1 VRLNPRPCAKQAQP
15 KAASFFPF
23 FVGLSMTY
31 PHDQQSGAKKRII
44 IALDGPAGSG
54 KSTTARRVAEALGYV
69 YIDTGAMY
77 RAITLA
83 ALREDRAITDADMA
97 AAANEYHLELVT
109 APTGQRT
116 YLGREDVTDEI
127 RSPEVTRLVS
137 SVSALASVREALTR
151 RQREMGKNGGVVM
164 DGRDIGTVVFPE
176 AELKIF
182 LVASLQERA
191 RRRLAELGDQ
201 LFPMSLEEMERQISE
216 RDKQDS
222 ERLVSPLR
230 KASDAV
236 EIDTSNLSMEEQ
248 TDIILRLAEERIAQ
262 G

>member
-1 VRLNPRPCAKQAQP
+1 MPSSSPN
-15 KAASFFPF
+15 
-23 FVGLSMTY
+23 
-31 PHDQQSGAKKRII
+31 II

-83 ALREDRAITDADMA
+83 ALREERSITNSDLLPIVK
-97 AAANEYHLELVT
+97 EYQLQLT
-109 APTGQRT
+109 ISPDGQRT
-116 YLGREDVTDEI
+116 ILGREDVTEEI
-127 RSPEVTRLVS
+127 RSPEVTKLVS
-137 SVSALASVREALTR
+137 AVSALPSVREAMSK

-182 LVASLQERA
+182 LIASLEERA
-191 RRRLAELGDQ
+191 KRRLAELKDSSV
-201 LFPMSLEEMERQISE
+201 SLEEMCKQISE
-216 RDKQDS
+216 RDKQDT

-230 KASDAV
+230 KADDAV
-236 EIDTSNLSMEEQ
+236 EIDTSALSIDAQ
-248 TDIILRLAEERIAQ
+248 TERILALARERIAAKR

>member
-1 VRLNPRPCAKQAQP
+1 
-15 KAASFFPF
+15 
-23 FVGLSMTY
+23 MT
-31 PHDQQSGAKKRII
+31 HSNNDQSRAENRII

-83 ALREDRAITDADMA
+83 ALREERDITDAAMA
-97 AAANEYHLELVT
+97 TAANEYRLELVA

-127 RSPEVTRLVS
+127 RSPQVTRLVS
-137 SVSALASVREALTR
+137 SVSALPSVREALTR

-176 AELKIF
+176 AELKVY
-182 LVASLQERA
+182 LVASLEERA
-191 RRRLAELGDQ
+191 RRRLAELADQ
-201 LFPMSLEEMERQISE
+201 LFPISLEEMQRQISE
-216 RDKQDS
+216 RDKQDT

-230 KASDAV
+230 KANDAV
-236 EIDTSNLSMEEQ
+236 EIDTSNLSLDEQ
-248 TDIILRLAEERIAQ
+248 TALILRLAKERIAAQ
-262 G
+262 S

>member
-1 VRLNPRPCAKQAQP
+1 MSVPLTSPN
-15 KAASFFPF
+15 
-23 FVGLSMTY
+23 
-31 PHDQQSGAKKRII
+31 II

-83 ALREDRAITDADMA
+83 ALREERSITNSDLLPIVK
-97 AAANEYHLELVT
+97 EYQLQLT
-109 APTGQRT
+109 ISPDGQRT
-116 YLGREDVTDEI
+116 ILGREDVTEEI
-127 RSPEVTRLVS
+127 RSPEVTKLVS
-137 SVSALASVREALTR
+137 AVSALPSVREAMSK

-182 LVASLQERA
+182 LIASLEERA
-191 RRRLAELGDQ
+191 KRRLAELKDSSV
-201 LFPMSLEEMERQISE
+201 SLEEMCKQISE
-216 RDKQDS
+216 RDKQDT

-230 KASDAV
+230 KADDAV
-236 EIDTSNLSMEEQ
+236 EIDTSALSIDAQ
-248 TDIILRLAEERIAQ
+248 TERILALARERIAAKR